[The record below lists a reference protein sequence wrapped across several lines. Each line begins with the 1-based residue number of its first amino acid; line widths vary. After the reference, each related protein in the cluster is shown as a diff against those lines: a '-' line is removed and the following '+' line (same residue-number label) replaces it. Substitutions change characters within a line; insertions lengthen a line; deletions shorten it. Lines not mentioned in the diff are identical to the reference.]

1 MEIADF
7 LEIVAEFEV
16 FEEIAEF
23 EVLKIDFEVACW
35 KHVVAE
41 QWVLG

>member
-1 MEIADF
+1 LEIVADF

-23 EVLKIDFEVACW
+23 EVLKIDYEVVCLN
-35 KHVVAE
+35 VVAE

>member
-35 KHVVAE
+35 NVEAE